1 MRLAALLMLALSLSL
16 PLSAAAALPEART
29 KYAAEITAVEK
40 YLNEIRTLKARFIQ
54 TAPNGQQVA
63 GTFLMRR
70 PGRMRFDYD
79 PPVTDF
85 IVADGM
91 FIHYY
96 DGEMKQGSRTLI
108 SQSLANF
115 FLRKDLS
122 LSGDLDVTDVQRGG
136 GLLMVSLAQTDDK
149 GAGTLVLGFAEKPAL
164 ELKKW
169 RIVDAEGSITEVEL
183 FETRTGLKLDKDL
196 FHYYDPNLTKP
207 RYN

>member
-1 MRLAALLMLALSLSL
+1 MRLAAFMMILLSFSL
-16 PLSAAAALPEART
+16 PAAAALPEART
-29 KYAAEITAVEK
+29 KYAAEIAAAEK
-40 YLNEIRTLKARFIQ
+40 YLNTIRTLKARFIQ
-54 TAPNGQQVA
+54 TAPDGRQAA
-63 GTFLMRR
+63 GTFMMRR

-79 PPVTDF
+79 APIEDF

-115 FLRKDLS
+115 FLRKDLT
-122 LSGDLDVTDVQRGG
+122 LSGDLEVSDVQRSGG
-136 GLLMVSLAQTDDK
+136 MLMISLNQTDDK

-169 RIVDAEGSITEVEL
+169 RIVDATGAITEVEL
-183 FETRTGLKLDKDL
+183 FETLTGLKLDKDL
-196 FHYYDPNLTKP
+196 FHYYDPELTKP
-207 RYN
+207 KYN

>member
-1 MRLAALLMLALSLSL
+1 MRLAAFLMLFLSFCL
-16 PLSAAAALPEART
+16 PAFAAVPEART
-29 KYAAEITAVEK
+29 KYAAELAAAEK
-40 YLNEIRTLKARFIQ
+40 YLNGIHTLKARFIQ
-54 TAPNGQQVA
+54 TAPNGGQAA
-63 GTFLMRR
+63 GTFMMRR

-85 IVADGM
+85 IVADGT

-115 FLRKDLS
+115 FLRKNLT
-122 LSGDLDVTDVQRGG
+122 LSGDLEVTDVQRNG

-149 GAGTLVLGFAEKPAL
+149 GAGTLILGFVEKPVL

-169 RIVDAEGSITEVEL
+169 RIVDAEGGITEVEL

-196 FHYYDPNLTKP
+196 FHYYDPELTKP
-207 RYN
+207 KYN

>member
-1 MRLAALLMLALSLSL
+1 MRLAAFCIFFMTLA
-16 PLSAAAALPEART
+16 PLAGAALPDIRT
-29 KYAAEITAVEK
+29 KYAAEVTAVEA
-40 YLNEIRTLKARFIQ
+40 YLKGIHTLRARFIQ
-54 TAPNGQQVA
+54 TAPNGKQAA

-115 FLRKDLS
+115 FLRKNLS
-122 LSGDLDVTDVQRGG
+122 LSGDLDVTDVQRQNGM
-136 GLLMVSLAQTDDK
+136 LMISLAETSDK
-149 GAGTLVLGFAEKPAL
+149 TAGTLILGFVEKPKL

-169 RIVDAEGSITEVEL
+169 RIVDAEGAITEVEL
-183 FETRTGLKLDKDL
+183 FKTKTGLKLDSDL
-196 FHYYDPNLTKP
+196 FHYYDPELIKP
-207 RYN
+207 NYN